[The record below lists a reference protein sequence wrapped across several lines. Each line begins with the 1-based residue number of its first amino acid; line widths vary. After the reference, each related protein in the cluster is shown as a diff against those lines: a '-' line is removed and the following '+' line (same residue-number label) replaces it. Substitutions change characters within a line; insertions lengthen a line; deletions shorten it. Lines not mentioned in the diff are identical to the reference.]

1 MARPLQEMGA
11 RRSSSAAGGLAD
23 KEALEST
30 HVELA
35 TRPLVRGSTAAP
47 AT

>member
-23 KEALEST
+23 KEVLET

-35 TRPLVRGSTAAP
+35 TRPPVRGSTAAP